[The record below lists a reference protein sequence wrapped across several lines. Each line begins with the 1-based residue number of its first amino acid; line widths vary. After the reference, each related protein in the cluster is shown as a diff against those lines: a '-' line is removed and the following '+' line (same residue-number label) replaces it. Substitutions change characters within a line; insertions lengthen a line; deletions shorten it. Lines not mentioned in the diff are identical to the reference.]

1 MFFHQRIFKGAFNRY
16 YFIEIPSHGIVSGW
30 NTRRVDVYG
39 RAKSFVQQLDV
50 SSSYWR
56 ELLHTQSHI
65 DLRHVQQTGEELV
78 AELLHSGRINA
89 YEVPGPEE
97 IKQLASCTVTDK
109 KTGVGY
115 MFLSQN
121 APLVMNITHR
131 RAFNSTREAEGFLKM
146 AALDE
151 KQINTLLSCLKD
163 QPPSRLSAHQRL
175 VLALMNGT
183 LMVSVTPSSSPA
195 KPKEIQREDVAH
207 AAQPVSL
214 GPHAEPGYVPPDT
227 KVASPLVAVAQA
239 NQPAQSLEECE
250 QRLAAAR
257 ERLKSQGYQP
267 KYTDQELLALADK
280 GELDDRFIVRFTESK
295 YAGDTAYL
303 GRQDA
308 DGSVKFWST
317 TFNQLENA
325 DTDPQT
331 ICAVLGIPN
340 YDPAKTYS
348 LVVVDIQAAGA
359 GQSISIVPTH
369 KKLGEFA
376 NKEVKGLDP
385 ERVNEVMTPEYN
397 KVYAEHMAQFSADK
411 LDIKNDK
418 DIRDYADGVFT
429 SDKDKDQFETR
440 TNIHRKLGA
449 NECFRGD
456 GTTENL
462 LPNKQ
467 QCGVMETFTY
477 DKNPQTLSALENSNS
492 AKRIAAKPLRK
503 IL

>member
-1 MFFHQRIFKGAFNRY
+1 MFFHQRILKGAFNRY
-16 YFIEIPSHGIVSGW
+16 YLLKTSGEGMAAGW
-30 NTRRVDVYG
+30 NTRHVDLYG
-39 RAKSFVQQLDV
+39 RANSFVRQLDA
-50 SSSYWR
+50 SDSYWR

-65 DLRHVQQTGEELV
+65 DLRHVQQTDEELV
-78 AELLHSGRINA
+78 AELLHSGRISA

-121 APLVMNITHR
+121 ASLVMNITRR
-131 RAFNSTREAEGFLKM
+131 RAFNSTKEAEGFLKI
-146 AALDE
+146 AVLDE
-151 KQINTLLSCLKD
+151 KQISTLLSCLKN
-163 QPPSRLSAHQRL
+163 QPPSRLNAHQRL
-175 VLALMNGT
+175 VQALMNGT
-183 LMVSVTPSSSPA
+183 LMVSVAPSGSPA
-195 KPKEIQREDVAH
+195 KPNGTQIEDVAH
-207 AAQPVSL
+207 VAQPVSL
-214 GPHAEPGYVPPDT
+214 GPHTETGYVPPVN
-227 KVASPLVAVAQA
+227 KAAPSPAAVEQT

-267 KYTDQELLALADK
+267 KYTDKELLALADK

-331 ICAVLGIPN
+331 ICAVLGIPD

-348 LVVVDIQAAGA
+348 LVVVDTQAAGA
-359 GQSISIVPTH
+359 GQSVSIVPTH
-369 KKLGEFA
+369 KKLGAFA

-385 ERVNEVMTPEYN
+385 ERVKEVMTPEYN
-397 KVYAEHMAQFSADK
+397 KVYTEHMAKFNSAGLNVKDNESIQKYANKAFS
-411 LDIKNDK
+411 
-418 DIRDYADGVFT
+418 
-429 SDKDKDQFETR
+429 SDKARQKFETR
-440 TNIHRKLGA
+440 ADIHRKLGA

-462 LPNKQ
+462 LPDKQ

-477 DKNPQTLSALENSNS
+477 DKSPQTLSALENSSS
-492 AKRIAAKPLRK
+492 AKRIAAKPLGK
-503 IL
+503 IS

>member
-1 MFFHQRIFKGAFNRY
+1 MFFHQRILKGAFNRY
-16 YFIEIPSHGIVSGW
+16 YLLKTSSDGMASGW
-30 NTRRVDVYG
+30 NLRSVDVYG

-50 SSSYWR
+50 PNNYWR
-56 ELLHTQSHI
+56 QLLYTQSHI
-65 DLRHVQQTGEELV
+65 DLRHVQQTDEELV
-78 AELLHSGRINA
+78 AELLHSSRISV
-89 YEVPGPEE
+89 YQVPGPEE
-97 IKQLASCTVTDK
+97 IKQLTSCAVTDK

-121 APLVMNITHR
+121 ASLVMNVTRR
-131 RAFNSTREAEGFLKM
+131 RAFSSTKEAEGFLKI

-151 KQINTLLSCLKD
+151 KQINTLLSGLKD

-175 VLALMNGT
+175 VQALMSGT

-195 KPKEIQREDVAH
+195 KPKNAQIETVAQ

-214 GPHAEPGYVPPDT
+214 GPHAEAGYVPPAT
-227 KVASPLVAVAQA
+227 KTPPPPTPVEQT

-250 QRLAAAR
+250 QRLEAAR

-267 KYTDQELLALADK
+267 KYTDEELLALADK

-340 YDPAKTYS
+340 YDSAKTYS
-348 LVVVDIQAAGA
+348 LVVVDTLAVGA
-359 GQSISIVPTH
+359 GQSVSIVPTH
-369 KKLGEFA
+369 KKLEAFA

-385 ERVNEVMTPEYN
+385 ERVKEVMTPEYN
-397 KVYAEHMAQFSADK
+397 KVYAEHVTQFNARN
-411 LDIKNDK
+411 LDIKSDK
-418 DIRDYADGVFT
+418 DIQDYSEEIFT
-429 SDKDKDQFETR
+429 SSKDRQQFETR
-440 TNIHRKLGA
+440 ANIHRKLGA

-462 LPNKQ
+462 LPGKQ

-477 DKNPQTLSALENSNS
+477 DKNPQTLSALENSSS
-492 AKRIAAKPLRK
+492 AKRIVAKPIRK
-503 IL
+503 TS